1 MSEKRSQ
8 EVESAQMSLPLPGLA
23 GGVGARHGGSVPGP
37 GGGGYLDICTSAE
50 FQKKKAATPQKNGAP
65 RDPRLNDLR
74 RIGLQSVWLDVAE
87 EIGVDAFMRIWRII
101 DAAPECAYNDTALRV
116 PIRMYRVFLRFQR
129 NQYIRELAGSG
140 LSFSAIKR
148 RVARQL
154 GEQVSIRHIKRI
166 AASE

>member
-1 MSEKRSQ
+1 MKSEVWKQKVHRCLCLCLGWL
-8 EVESAQMSLPLPGLA
+8 VGWGLGMA
-23 GGVGARHGGSVPGP
+23 GRALVL

-129 NQYIRELAGSG
+129 NQYIRELSGAG